1 MHNPSKLHL
10 GAAKRVLRY
19 IAGKTE
25 HGIFYSKVTNFTL
38 TGFTDSDYACN
49 IDDRKSTS
57 GFLFN
62 LGFGAI
68 SWSSKK
74 QEVVALSTLEA
85 EYIAATSVACQAVLL
100 RRLVSYF
107 NLKPVGATK
116 IFCDNISA
124 IAMTKKPAFHSR
136 TKHIDIRYH
145 YIRGLI
151 STGEITLKSC
161 DTNEQIA
168 DIFTKSLPQAKHEF
182 FRGELRVCMFE

>member
-1 MHNPSKLHL
+1 MEF
-10 GAAKRVLRY
+10 GAGNV
-19 IAGKTE
+19 G
-25 HGIFYSKVTNFTL
+25 
-38 TGFTDSDYACN
+38 
-49 IDDRKSTS
+49 DRKSTY

-62 LGFGAI
+62 LGSGAI

-74 QEVVALSTLEA
+74 QEVVALSTSEA

-145 YIRGLI
+145 YIRGLV

-182 FRGELRVCMFE
+182 FRGKLGVCRFESRGSVEK